1 LINLIWMFVLFSG
14 MFLVMLIGSL
24 FLLLVFG
31 FFLSCLRTYPVADY
45 EFIIYCDNE
54 FDVVVYEID
63 FSKFGVDMIE

>member
-1 LINLIWMFVLFSG
+1 MFFDY
-14 MFLVMLIGSL
+14 M
-24 FLLLVFG
+24 
-31 FFLSCLRTYPVADY
+31 RTYPVADY